1 MGVWPRHTFGARRVV
16 KMRMRVNYQFSS
28 PNVVGRALC
37 ASTRLGICI
46 VRKRYLRVSTLL
58 FILLLTCLLFSCSTP
73 DEAQQQQRE
82 LKREALKLEMGQEL
96 NPLDPEGHVALGKI
110 YHQLGEYEKAI
121 ASFQTAIALDEDHE
135 HAYNN
140 LGLVYVD
147 MRLFILAI
155 EMFRGALEIS
165 PENPAF
171 YNNLGYACDMSDRFD
186 EALQAYQNALEA
198 DTTFVDTYYNLA
210 DAYLNK
216 ESYQEAI
223 QYYKSGIELDGGDA
237 TVYFNLGLAYQET
250 GEVLSAIQSYEK
262 GVSQDPDE
270 IEAYYRLV
278 LAYEKKGD
286 DIMVR
291 RYLDTFLKKAEG
303 IPRFEKQ
310 YLAAKQMLQTL
321 GDR

>member
-1 MGVWPRHTFGARRVV
+1 
-16 KMRMRVNYQFSS
+16 MRMCVNYQVSS
-28 PNVVGRALC
+28 PNIVGQGLC
-37 ASTRLGICI
+37 ASVRLGICI
-46 VRKRYLRVSTLL
+46 VRKRYFRVSTLL
-58 FILLLTCLLFSCSTP
+58 FILFLTCLICSCSTP
-73 DEAQQQQRE
+73 DEAQHQQRE
-82 LKREALKLEMGQEL
+82 LKREALKLEIGQEL

-110 YHQLGEYEKAI
+110 YHQLGEHEKAI
-121 ASFQTAIALDEDHE
+121 TTFQTAIALDENHE

-155 EMFRGALEIS
+155 EMFRGALEIA

-171 YNNLGYACDMSDRFD
+171 YNNLGYAYDMSERFD
-186 EALQAYQNALEA
+186 EALQAYQNALDA
-198 DTTFVDTYYNLA
+198 DSTFVDTYYNLA

-223 QYYKSGIELDGGDA
+223 QYYMSGIELDGGDA
-237 TVYFNLGLAYQET
+237 TVHFNLGLAYEET

-262 GVSQDPDE
+262 GVSLDPDE

-278 LAYEKKGD
+278 LAYQKKGD
-286 DIMVR
+286 NVMMR
-291 RYLDTFLKKAEG
+291 RYLDMFLKKAKG

-310 YLAAKQMLQTL
+310 YLAAKQMLQTFE
-321 GDR
+321 DR